1 VVSLDIAIRRH
12 LICEQFH
19 VLCVE
24 FNEVFVMATKKDPTG
39 VVKRKRGLLGKHFT
53 DKVSAF
59 DNAMMQFDRAANIL
73 KLTKSQIAVIKEPRR
88 VTEVK
93 LPVRM
98 DDGSIEVFTGLR
110 VQHNIARGPAKGG
123 VRFHPEVSVDEVK
136 ALAFWMTYK
145 CAVVGI
151 PMGGGKGGV
160 VVDPRKLSLGEL
172 ERVARRYFAE
182 MIDLFGP
189 DSDIPAPDVNTN
201 PQIMAW
207 FMDTYSMHKRK
218 HVPAVVTGKPLEIGG
233 SAGRVP
239 ATAQGMVYCARRAFE
254 HLNISLSGATV
265 AVQGFGNVGSHA
277 ARLLSQD
284 GCIIKAI
291 SDVDGAFVSDKR
303 IDIDVAAKHV
313 EAHGTLKGFDK
324 TAGVRK
330 LDDPM
335 KLLEL
340 PVEILIPAA
349 LENQITGENAD
360 SVKAQV
366 IAECANGP
374 LTPEADEIFEKKGV
388 FIIPDILCNAG
399 GVAVSYLEWVQNRIG
414 YYWTE
419 ERVLAD
425 LQRMMEDA
433 FSVVLQTSL
442 AYKVPM
448 RTAAFIVGIERVT
461 KAAELR
467 GLYA

>member
-1 VVSLDIAIRRH
+1 
-12 LICEQFH
+12 
-19 VLCVE
+19 
-24 FNEVFVMATKKDPTG
+24 MAGKKALSG
-39 VVKRKRGLLGKHFT
+39 AVKRKRGRLGKHFT

-59 DNAMMQFDRAANIL
+59 DNAMTQFDRAASIL

-98 DDGSIEVFTGLR
+98 DDGSIEVFTGIR

-123 VRFHPEVSVDEVK
+123 VRFHPDVSVDEVK

-160 VVDPRKLSLGEL
+160 VIDTRKLSLGEL

-207 FMDTYSMHKRK
+207 FMDTYSMHKRRY
-218 HVPAVVTGKPLEIGG
+218 VPAVVTGKPLEIGG
-233 SAGRVP
+233 SAGRIS
-239 ATAQGMVYCARRAFE
+239 ATAQGMVYCVRKAFE
-254 HLNISLSGATV
+254 HLGISLPGATV
-265 AVQGFGNVGSHA
+265 AVQGFGNVGSYA
-277 ARLLSQD
+277 ARLLRQD

-291 SDVDGAFVSDKR
+291 SDIDGAFVSDNW
-303 IDIDVAAKHV
+303 IDIDLATNHV
-313 EAHGTLKGFDK
+313 ETHGTLKGFDE
-324 TAGVRK
+324 TAGVEK

-340 PVEILIPAA
+340 PVDLLIPAA
-349 LENQITGENAD
+349 LENQITGENAHN
-360 SVKAQV
+360 VKARV

-374 LTPEADEIFEKKGV
+374 LTPEADEISEKKGV

-399 GVAVSYLEWVQNRIG
+399 GVTVSYLEWVQNRMG

-419 ERVLAD
+419 ERVLDD
-425 LQRMMEDA
+425 LKRMMEDSFA
-433 FSVVLQTSL
+433 RVLQTSL
-442 AYKVPM
+442 AYEVPM
-448 RTAAFIVGIERVT
+448 RTAAFILGIERVT
-461 KAAELR
+461 EAAELR